1 MNDAEEKLRELVY
14 TTIEKAEADSYMP
27 PTIHMLLDILDPCDL
42 MAMGYEEYL
51 KEYLEA
57 YKGNISDELK
67 AEIEAA
73 LQSGTD
79 TGVLVEQSS
88 LYEIAVSV
96 ADNRLNAIELEIMRN
111 PDRFPAYVKAKK
123 QEAQYENEII
133 SVYGIDKMRLDK
145 LVSSMIHTNNIVNAQ
160 VYISGFLDGG
170 KTMHEIICHGASQT
184 TS

>member
-14 TTIEKAEADSYMP
+14 TTIQKTEDDSYMP
-27 PTIHMLLDILDPCDL
+27 HTIHMLLDILEPCDL
-42 MAMGYEEYL
+42 MAMGYKEYL

-73 LQSGTD
+73 LQSDTD
-79 TGVLVEQSS
+79 TDVLFEQSS

-111 PDRFPAYVKAKK
+111 PDRFPAYVNAKI
-123 QEAQYENEII
+123 QEAQYEDEIV
-133 SVYGIDKMRLDK
+133 SVYGIDRMKLDK

-170 KTMHEIICHGASQT
+170 KTMHEIICYGASQT
-184 TS
+184 AS

>member
-14 TTIEKAEADSYMP
+14 ATIEKAEADSYMP
-27 PTIHMLLDILDPCDL
+27 HTIHMLLDILDPCDL

-67 AEIEAA
+67 ADIEAA
-73 LQSGTD
+73 LQTGTY
-79 TGVLVEQSS
+79 TGVLCEQSS

-123 QEAQYENEII
+123 QEAQYEDEIVR
-133 SVYGIDKMRLDK
+133 VYGIDKMRLDK

-184 TS
+184 AS